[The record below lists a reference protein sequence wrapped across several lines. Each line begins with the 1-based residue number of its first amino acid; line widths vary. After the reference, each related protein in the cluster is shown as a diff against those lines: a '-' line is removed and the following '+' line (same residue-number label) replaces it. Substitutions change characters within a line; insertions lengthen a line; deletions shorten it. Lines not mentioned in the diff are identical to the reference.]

1 MTAVMKTIIEDIIL
15 YNNKSFLM
23 PLFLI
28 ALLFLWVTETDRK
41 VRVVLLY
48 LVAAIAVIFL
58 CPLYAWVGTRIDEEV
73 YYRVFWTLPIG
84 ILVCYSAV
92 RLMMRFRH
100 AVSRALVFFL
110 TLLVIAINGDLVY
123 TNSFH
128 IKSVNAYHIPQ
139 QVIHVADAIRQEN
152 YKPVAVLPAELLPF
166 LRQYTAEIYTPYGR
180 NILEPAWTFHNEL
193 YDAMEGDGAVYDV
206 AEVARCARE
215 ERCAFVVLS
224 CAKQMKGSMEEEGY
238 FLFRFVEGYFIYMD
252 YNYFWVY
259 KEQGLLDQDLID
271 AGDGRMNTPTE
282 RGN

>member
-41 VRVVLLY
+41 LRAVLLY

-58 CPLYAWVGTRIDEEV
+58 CPLYAWIGMQIDEEI

-84 ILVCYSAV
+84 ILVCYSTV

-110 TLLVIAINGDLVY
+110 AILVIVINGDLVY

-139 QVIHVADAIRQEN
+139 QVIA
-152 YKPVAVLPAELLPF
+152 
-166 LRQYTAEIYTPYGR
+166 
-180 NILEPAWTFHNEL
+180 
-193 YDAMEGDGAVYDV
+193 
-206 AEVARCARE
+206 
-215 ERCAFVVLS
+215 LS
-224 CAKQMKGSMEEEGY
+224 
-238 FLFRFVEGYFIYMD
+238 
-252 YNYFWVY
+252 
-259 KEQGLLDQDLID
+259 LIHI
-271 AGDGRMNTPTE
+271 
-282 RGN
+282 